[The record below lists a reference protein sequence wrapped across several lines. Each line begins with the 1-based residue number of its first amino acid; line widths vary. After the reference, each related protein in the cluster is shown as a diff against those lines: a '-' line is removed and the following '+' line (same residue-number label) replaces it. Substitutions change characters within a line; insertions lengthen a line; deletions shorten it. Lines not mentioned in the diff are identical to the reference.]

1 MINYEDPSMRISS
14 GYILQDLKYV
24 KKQQQSLR
32 RTPDKFNLS
41 NRLKSTR
48 RRKYTY
54 TSCNITETVQR
65 RNDGTPEGSY
75 PRKVQWYKY
84 VRGGGII
91 ENMYINLGRRRLV
104 AMF

>member
-48 RRKYTY
+48 KHTY